1 VSDAYDVLVVGAG
14 PAGMTAAMSAARHGL
29 GVLLLDDNPAA
40 GGQIWRGEQNTAIKS
55 VESVPR
61 SFGTRAVGLTR
72 PGVLLAEQNGFPLEL
87 PFRKLVL
94 ATGARERFLPFPG
107 WTLPGV
113 VGAGGLQAFVKS
125 GLPIDGKTVVVA
137 GTGPLLGEVASFLM
151 SKGARVPVVLE
162 QASLRALLRLV
173 AALRHAPGKLSDAL
187 GILGHVGKV
196 LRGNSW
202 VVEAHG
208 DGKLEAVTIRSGA
221 RTLRVPC
228 DYLAC
233 GFHIVPN
240 TELAAVLG
248 CRLDDDYVATDSI
261 QQTSV
266 PGIYCAGETC
276 GIGGV
281 GKALVEGEIAGHAV
295 AGDAASARRLFKRR
309 DRARR
314 FEAALELATRL
325 RPELGQL
332 ARPDTIVCRC
342 EDVRLRDLAVFRD
355 WRSAKV
361 QTRCGMGP
369 CQGRVCGP
377 AVEALFGCRNESVRP
392 PCLPVKVRTLAAG
405 G

>member
-1 VSDAYDVLVVGAG
+1 MSDDYEVLVVGAG
-14 PAGMTAAMSAARHGL
+14 PAGMKAALTAARHGL
-29 GVLLLDDNPAA
+29 AVLLLDDNPAV
-40 GGQIWRGEQNTAIKS
+40 GGQIWRGEQNKS
-55 VESVPR
+55 IAAMESVPTL
-61 SFGTRAVGLTR
+61 SSTRAVGLAR
-72 PGVLLAEQNGFPLEL
+72 PGVLLAERNGSPLEL
-87 PFRKLVL
+87 PFRRLII

-113 VGAGGLQAFVKS
+113 FGAGGLQALVKS
-125 GLPIDGKTVVVA
+125 GLPVDGKTVVVA
-137 GTGPLLGEVASFLM
+137 GTGPLLGEVAAFLI
-151 SKGARVPVVLE
+151 SRGARVPVVLE
-162 QASLRALLRLV
+162 QASLRALVRLG
-173 AALRHAPGKLSDAL
+173 AALRHAPEKLSDAF
-187 GILGHVGKV
+187 GIVGHVGTV
-196 LRGNSW
+196 LRANSW

-208 DGKLEAVTIRSGA
+208 DGKLEGVTIRSGA
-221 RTLRVPC
+221 RTRRVAC

-266 PGIYCAGETC
+266 PGIYCAGEPC

-361 QTRCGMGP
+361 ETRCGMGP